1 MVQKYMELEDHLRD
15 FAQIHFLPK
24 KMDFLGYFWTQNR
37 DFQNKNSKNGLKFD
51 FFINFFNEIL
61 FIMIYGLLGCKNAK

>member
-1 MVQKYMELEDHLRD
+1 MVQKYLKLDDNLRD
-15 FAQIHFLPK
+15 FAQIHVLPK

-51 FFINFFNEIL
+51 FFIMFFNEIL
-61 FIMIYGLLGCKNAK
+61 FIGCKKAK